1 MGGGLQ
7 VEIERGEVKMYVYK
21 NTSLQGVL
29 VIKAVSDGAGNLD
42 LFCIMH
48 DYANCNYW
56 WQRGVVF

>member
-1 MGGGLQ
+1 
-7 VEIERGEVKMYVYK
+7 MYVYK

-48 DYANCNYW
+48 DCANCNYW